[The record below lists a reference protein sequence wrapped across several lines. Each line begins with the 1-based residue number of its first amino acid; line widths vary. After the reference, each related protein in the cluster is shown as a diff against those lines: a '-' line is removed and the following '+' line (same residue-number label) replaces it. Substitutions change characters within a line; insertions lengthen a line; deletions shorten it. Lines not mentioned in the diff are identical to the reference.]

1 MTIVIRP
8 GTREDLFGAFVVF
21 QLALHGL
28 YQSVGEASPEE
39 KPNPEDLLP
48 AFAYFQMFTEY
59 FAQTAEHFCVA
70 EEEGEIIG
78 FSRSL
83 VRGDIRQLS
92 EFFVHPDK
100 QAHGVGKRLLEAVFP
115 SDEAHNRVVI
125 GTSDVRALSRYLKS
139 GVKFRF
145 TIYDWSREPEIVP
158 FETDLAIEP
167 FTPTPENLAILNS
180 IDQTILGYTREVD
193 HIWLSQNRHGHFYRR
208 NGEVVGYSYV
218 SHRAGPIA
226 MLNNDDFHTAL
237 AHVESE
243 MTKYVDDVW
252 KNMYIPIPMTNTAAV
267 DYVLQRGFQ
276 TSPLLEHF
284 MSDKPLGQY
293 HNYVFMDPPF
303 IT

>member
-28 YQSVGEASPEE
+28 YQSVGQASAED
-39 KPNPEDLLP
+39 KPNPEDLSP
-48 AFAYFQMFTEY
+48 AFAYFRMFTEY

-70 EEEGEIIG
+70 EEQGEIIG

-92 EFFVHPDK
+92 ELFVHPDK
-100 QAHGVGKRLLEAVFP
+100 QAHGVGKRLLEAAFP
-115 SDEAHNRVVI
+115 SDEAHNRIVI
-125 GTSDVRALSRYLKS
+125 GTSDVRAFTRFLKS

-145 TIYDWSREPEIVP
+145 TIYDWSREPEMVP
-158 FETDLAIEP
+158 FETDLSIEP

-180 IDQTILGYTREVD
+180 IDQIILGYTREVD

-226 MLNNDDFHTAL
+226 MLNNDDFRTAL